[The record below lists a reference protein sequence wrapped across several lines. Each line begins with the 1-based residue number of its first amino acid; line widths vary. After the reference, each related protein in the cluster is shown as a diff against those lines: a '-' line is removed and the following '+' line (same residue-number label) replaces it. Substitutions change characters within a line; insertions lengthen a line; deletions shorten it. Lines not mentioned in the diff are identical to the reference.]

1 MKDWELSLDKF
12 ISEYKKLDN
21 VVGIILTGSYAT
33 GNNTI
38 NSDIDVFIVT
48 DDNTKWRERGTKLVD
63 GYLIEYFIN
72 PVRQVLKEI
81 EECLTDYGISTNLIF
96 IGSKTLYDRNGTIDM
111 LKKKAQEY
119 LDMEFN
125 DVRDFNYKMNSYTVW
140 HSFYELESK
149 YLRKLDIDYSY
160 YLYLD
165 NIITGYFYNNKIPR
179 LPQHKVEKIL
189 KDEEFR
195 KRYNVFKLPD
205 SEFINL
211 LINCF
216 DEKDYDKRYEV
227 SKKLYDYYMNSVD
240 FDINDFSLRSELD

>member
-96 IGSKTLYDRNGTIDM
+96 I
-111 LKKKAQEY
+111 
-119 LDMEFN
+119 F
-125 DVRDFNYKMNSYTVW
+125 V
-140 HSFYELESK
+140 
-149 YLRKLDIDYSY
+149 
-160 YLYLD
+160 
-165 NIITGYFYNNKIPR
+165 
-179 LPQHKVEKIL
+179 
-189 KDEEFR
+189 
-195 KRYNVFKLPD
+195 
-205 SEFINL
+205 
-211 LINCF
+211 
-216 DEKDYDKRYEV
+216 
-227 SKKLYDYYMNSVD
+227 
-240 FDINDFSLRSELD
+240 